1 MREEE
6 LLKLESATRAVGIPL
21 LIARSY
27 GLMGYLRVRHAALH
41 PCFYTPFTLHITSHS
56 NSPAGSP
63 LSADQTR

>member
-41 PCFYTPFTLHITSHS
+41 PCFSTPSTCTSL
-56 NSPAGSP
+56 PT
-63 LSADQTR
+63 QTHLLAAPVS